1 MTSPRPAVQIVGLFE
16 THLTVANLD
25 ASVRFYEEL
34 LGLELAYRL
43 QDRHV
48 AFFWTGRRGGSM
60 LGVWEA
66 GTAPNT
72 MRLHVAFACSLADLL
87 IAPARLRERG
97 VTPLGFYGEP
107 AEEPVV
113 IGWMPAASL
122 YFRDP
127 DGHLLEYV
135 AMLDD
140 APRPGIGVV
149 PYSAWI
155 RIVSAS

>member
-1 MTSPRPAVQIVGLFE
+1 MTSPRPPVQIVGLFE

-48 AFFWTGRRGGSM
+48 AFFWAGRRGCSM
-60 LGVWEA
+60 LGVWES
-66 GTAPNT
+66 GSAPNI
-72 MRLHVAFACSLADLL
+72 MRLHVAFACSLADILS
-87 IAPARLRERG
+87 APARLRERG

-140 APRPGIGVV
+140 APRPEVGVV

-155 RIVSAS
+155 RIVSAT